1 VERDLL
7 RLAAAL
13 VEKGEPFALATV
25 VGRRAPSSA
34 RVGDALLVTDA
45 GAVHGFVG
53 GSCTRPTVVE
63 QARLSLADGH
73 PRFIVLSPDPNDPAH
88 PGAAIFPMTCH
99 SGGSVEIHIQ
109 PVLPP
114 PRLLVYGLTPT
125 ARALVRLGRAM
136 GYRVLAV
143 DPAGE
148 SATFPEAEAVFT
160 ETLSV
165 PAASSGTETFAVVA
179 THGEWDEE
187 AVLGALEHSPA
198 YVGIVTSARRAEE
211 LREFLDKRVPPE
223 RRELLSRLHLPA
235 GLRIGA
241 QGGEEIAVSI
251 LAEIVEKRRSARKP
265 VRVAL
270 PVAAAE
276 EALDPVCGMK
286 VAVAGARH
294 VAEHQGRTY
303 YFCCGGC
310 REKFLGQTERYAGA
324 AESKG

>member
-34 RVGDALLVTDA
+34 SVGDALLVTDA
-45 GAVHGFVG
+45 GEVHGFVG

-63 QARLSLADGH
+63 QARLAIANGH
-73 PRFIVLSPDPNDPAH
+73 PRLIVLSPDPQDPAH

-125 ARALVRLGRAM
+125 ARALVRLGSAM
-136 GYRVLAV
+136 GYRVVAV
-143 DPAGE
+143 DPAGDR
-148 SATFPEAEAVFT
+148 STFPDAEAVHT
-160 ETLSV
+160 ETRAV
-165 PAASSGTETFAVVA
+165 PPAARGTETFAVVA

-187 AVLGALEHSPA
+187 AVLGALDHGPS
-198 YVGIVTSARRAEE
+198 YVGIVSSAKRAEE
-211 LREFLDKRVPPE
+211 LREFLDKKVAGE
-223 RRELLSRLHLPA
+223 RRALLERLRLPA

-251 LAEIVEKRRSARKP
+251 LAQIVEERRGSRKT

-276 EALDPVCGMK
+276 TATDPVCGMS
-286 VAVAGARH
+286 VAVAGAKH
-294 VAEHQGRTY
+294 VAEHRGRTF
-303 YFCCGGC
+303 YFCCAGC
-310 REKFLGQTERYAGA
+310 RQKFLAETGRYVGA
-324 AESKG
+324 AERQG

>member
-25 VGRRAPSSA
+25 VGRKAPSSA
-34 RVGDALLVTDA
+34 SVGDALLVADN
-45 GAVHGFVG
+45 GDVHGFVG
-53 GSCTRPTVVE
+53 GSCTRPTVIE
-63 QARLSLADGH
+63 QARLAIADGH
-73 PRFIVLSPDPNDPAH
+73 PRLIVLSPDPQDPAH

-125 ARALVRLGRAM
+125 ARALVRLGSAM
-136 GYRVLAV
+136 GYRVVAV
-143 DPAGE
+143 DPAGDR
-148 SATFPEAEAVFT
+148 STFPEAEAVFT
-160 ETLSV
+160 ETGAVL
-165 PAASSGTETFAVVA
+165 PASRGTETLAVVA

-187 AVLGALEHSPA
+187 AILGALDHSPS
-198 YVGIVTSARRAEE
+198 YVGVVSSAKRGEE
-211 LREFLDKRVPPE
+211 LREFLDKKLTAE
-223 RRELLSRLHLPA
+223 RRALLERLRLPA

-251 LAEIVEKRRSARKP
+251 LAEIVEVRRSNRKP
-265 VRVAL
+265 VRVSL

-276 EALDPVCGMK
+276 TATDPVCGMS
-286 VAVAGARH
+286 VTAAGAKH
-294 VAEHQGRTY
+294 QAEHQGRTF
-303 YFCCGGC
+303 YFCCAGC
-310 REKFLGQTERYAGA
+310 REKFLAETERYVGA
-324 AESKG
+324 AERER

>member
-34 RVGDALLVTDA
+34 RVGDSLLVTDA
-45 GAVHGFVG
+45 GDVHGFVG

-63 QARLSLADGH
+63 QARLAIRDGR
-73 PRFIVLSPDPNDPAH
+73 PRFIVLSPDPKDPAH

-125 ARALVRLGRAM
+125 ARALVRLGAAM
-136 GYRVLAV
+136 GYRVTAV
-143 DPAGE
+143 DPAGDR
-148 SATFPEAEAVFT
+148 STFPEAEAVFA
-160 ETLSV
+160 ETLTV
-165 PAASSGTETFAVVA
+165 PGATPGTETFAVVA

-187 AVLGALEHSPA
+187 AVLGALEHSPS
-198 YVGIVTSARRAEE
+198 YLGVVSSAKRAED
-211 LREFLDKRVPPE
+211 LRDFLDKRVPPD
-223 RRELLSRLHLPA
+223 RRELLSHLRLPA

-241 QGGEEIAVSI
+241 EGGEEIAVSI
-251 LAEIVEKRRSARKP
+251 LAEIVEQRRNARKP

-270 PVAAAE
+270 PVAATEQAV
-276 EALDPVCGMK
+276 DPVCGMT

-294 VAEHQGRTY
+294 TAEHQGRTY
-303 YFCCGGC
+303 YFCCAGC
-310 REKFLGQTERYAGA
+310 REKFLGQAERYAGA
-324 AESKG
+324 AERKG